1 MFAEAS
7 KEATLFR
14 VNIVPGKD
22 LLAMFSFFLFFFF
35 VIFRPCSFWLSENR
49 CYTFLVN
56 LDITILMPV
65 FSQIFLI
72 VLKLLQGDIFKT

>member
-14 VNIVPGKD
+14 VNIVRQRSSCD
-22 LLAMFSFFLFFFF
+22 VFFLFFFFFF
-35 VIFRPCSFWLSENR
+35 VIFRPCCFWFSDNR

-65 FSQIFLI
+65 FSQIFFI